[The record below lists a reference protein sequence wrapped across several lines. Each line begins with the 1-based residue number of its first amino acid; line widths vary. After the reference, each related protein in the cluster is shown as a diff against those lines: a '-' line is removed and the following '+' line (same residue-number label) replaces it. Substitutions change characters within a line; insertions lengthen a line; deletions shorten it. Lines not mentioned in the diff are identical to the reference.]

1 MFSYIRR
8 YNTLSLKKIFFLFV
22 VFIIN
27 NRIAFS
33 QIDIGIKVGGNY
45 CNVTSSN
52 SQQKN
57 SFIVGYHAGA
67 FVRYHFNKF
76 LSLQPEA
83 AYATKGFKYL
93 YHTEYSASYWFFS
106 ASGSTDSHGQYN
118 LSYIDVPLLA
128 NAHFGAGGN
137 SYIGLGPQFS
147 FILGA
152 NWDGETTTTAT
163 IPWQSTQTTTTPN
176 SGSGTQG
183 FNTVDF
189 GAVIGAGTKIG
200 GDIDCSL
207 RAGYGFSDVSGSS
220 STNIS
225 SGHNLVFSLSVAYL
239 FSIKK

>member
-1 MFSYIRR
+1 M
-8 YNTLSLKKIFFLFV
+8 KKVFFIFI
-22 VFIIN
+22 VFISS
-27 NRIAFS
+27 NRISFS

-45 CNVTSSN
+45 CNVITSN

-67 FVRYHFNKF
+67 FARYYFNKYI
-76 LSLQPEA
+76 SLQSEV
-83 AYATKGFKYL
+83 AYSTKGFKYL
-93 YHTEYSASYWFFS
+93 YHTEYSFSYFIFS
-106 ASGSTDSHGQYN
+106 ASGSTDLHGQYN

-128 NAHFGAGGN
+128 NAHFGSGGN

-147 FILGA
+147 FILGT
-152 NWDGETTTTAT
+152 NWDGETITTTT
-163 IPWQSTQTTTTPN
+163 IPLQPTQTTTTSN

-183 FNTVDF
+183 FTTIDF
-189 GAVIGAGTKIG
+189 GAVIGVGTKIG

-220 STNIS
+220 STDIA